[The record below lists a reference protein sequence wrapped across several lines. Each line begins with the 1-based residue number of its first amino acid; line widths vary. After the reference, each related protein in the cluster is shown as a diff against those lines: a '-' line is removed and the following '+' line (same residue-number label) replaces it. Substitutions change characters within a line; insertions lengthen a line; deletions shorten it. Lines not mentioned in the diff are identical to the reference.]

1 MYQDK
6 YNVSITTIQSLKEN
20 LLCSSIWTPD
30 EDKVLF
36 SFVRFNGI
44 DKWERCAALFKNKT
58 GAMCKERYLS
68 LLKKK
73 IILCKSCK
81 DKLKVHIK
89 RKIMKKYYLYRQNK
103 LMMNSTQNKN
113 ICDNS
118 THEIKQMVN

>member
-44 DKWERCAALFKNKT
+44 DIWERCAALFKNKT

-68 LLKKK
+68 FLKKK

-81 DKLKVHIK
+81 DKLKEHIK

>member
-20 LLCSSIWTPD
+20 LLCSSI
-30 EDKVLF
+30 

-68 LLKKK
+68 FLKKK

-81 DKLKVHIK
+81 DKLKEHIK

-103 LMMNSTQNKN
+103 IMMNST
-113 ICDNS
+113 
-118 THEIKQMVN
+118 